1 MKRNRL
7 MYALPL
13 ACLLATAAASRIAL
27 AADNSTTGSGATSS
41 DPGYS
46 TNSSDRSTNAD
57 PSRPNDTMSSDTMGK
72 DQSSSGHA
80 MSDSAI
86 TAKVKTALLAERGLP
101 SSQIKVQTNDGVVQ
115 LSGFLNSQSEI
126 DRAINV
132 ARNVKDVKSVE
143 NNMQTK

>member
-1 MKRNRL
+1 MKHNRL

-27 AADNSTTGSGATSS
+27 AADDSTSA
-41 DPGYS
+41 PGYGTS
-46 TNSSDRSTNAD
+46 SSDRTMNAD
-57 PSRPNDTMSSDTMGK
+57 PSRPADNTTPSDTMGR
-72 DQSSSGHA
+72 DRSSSPGHA

-86 TAKVKTALLAERGLP
+86 TAKVKSALLAERGLP
-101 SSQIKVQTNDGVVQ
+101 SSQIKVETNDGVVQ

-126 DRAINV
+126 DRAVNV